1 MVQVRPHRCAGLL
14 FSVALW
20 TLLLALTGCGSAPPL
35 ERDRNYS
42 LAPKVPQTGA
52 GTPTGAILLVNDLAA
67 RGFLGGRQIVYRTRE
82 EPLVV
87 DRYEHYLWAEPLPR
101 ALAQSLVGA
110 IRDAGVFRFVVIPAD
125 RARADYLLGGEVS
138 QFEHRPT
145 DQPPRVVA
153 TLNLSLVSADQRRS
167 LWTRQYSG
175 EEPVQAATP
184 DAMAEAFNR
193 LTARLVGEVVRDLR
207 ALRPRLKPA
216 SGH

>member
-1 MVQVRPHRCAGLL
+1 LVPLKPHRPAGPLPP
-14 FSVALW
+14 VAVWALI
-20 TLLLALTGCGSAPPL
+20 LALAGCGSAPPL
-35 ERDRNYS
+35 ESDRNYS
-42 LAPKVPQTGA
+42 LEPKARETPVEAPDDAV
-52 GTPTGAILLVNDLAA
+52 LLVNDLAA

-87 DRYEHYLWAEPLPR
+87 ERYEHYLWAEPLPR

-125 RARADYLLGGEVS
+125 RARADYLLGGEVAH
-138 QFEHRPT
+138 FEHRPT

-153 TLNLSLVSADQRRS
+153 TLNLSLVSADRRRS

-175 EEPVQAATP
+175 EEPVSTATP

-207 ALRPRLKPA
+207 TLRPRLKPA